1 MMKKKSI
8 ALLLA
13 ILLALQLLPAMPA
26 RASAIGIS
34 NLTLNNE
41 WFAPVTYAV
50 YSDLQTGRQVYVND
64 PATTFTNVGPYAGL
78 SYIQTGG
85 GTEHKNEPTNPFLT
99 FTIDT
104 DATIYVA
111 MHADDAFTDPF
122 SADFWLTPQYG
133 WTYTGNTLE
142 AQVKDANG
150 TVTATNVY
158 RVYSRTYKAGT
169 VALGGNNATG
179 HIGFGQMYSVLVG
192 PAVGTPLDPP
202 PLRPEVVPGTIPA
215 FPGAEGG
222 GKYATGGR
230 GQDVYYVTNLNDSG
244 PGSLRDAVSQSNR
257 TILFQVSGTIEL
269 QSMLFVTASNL
280 TIAGQSAPGDGI
292 TFKKHTVVFQGDNLI
307 ARYLRFRTGDE
318 AGVDMDGV
326 TGRFRKQLMFDHIS
340 ASWGTDESASFYQN
354 TDFTMQ
360 YSTIAQTIVFS
371 NVAGKGF
378 HGYGG
383 IWGGDNATYYYN
395 LLAHNDSRNPRFSGK
410 SMDVRNNVIYDWGY
424 KSMYGENQQGNMVNN
439 YYKAGL
445 STQDQDR
452 MAEAELGSSIAL
464 TGNKSVHRDGSLSA
478 ASHPNNFAGIKKNP
492 QLFVSTPYA
501 MPNPSPQDSPDAAYS
516 KVLDYAGASLKRD
529 EVDRAIVNDVING
542 TGTVIYTANSVTAE
556 EQALLDEKH
565 ATKVT
570 LQWPVLHTGEVPADT
585 DGDGMPDVW
594 EREHGLNPNSPLDGK
609 TDFTG
614 DGYTNLEKY
623 LNELTIGT
631 FPEGVVPAVPKV
643 AVSGAPS
650 GLRAQALDRDS
661 IRLDWTPVA
670 GATGYHVY
678 RAASS
683 NGAYTKLTTTALTA
697 SAFTNNGLIAA
708 TEYAYKVTAVTAGGE
723 SALSLHAIASTKTP
737 LQPISV
743 DFNDG
748 TDGQPYVAPAEWPTA
763 WTVSPT
769 PSSEDKS
776 LSVAPNAIGT
786 FTYDFTNSGTTA
798 HLRLDYMREANFNL
812 DKLLFY
818 TGTNFLE
825 SVADSVYGLRY
836 RLGTTTEYRNL
847 IPGFQLNE
855 WYTVAIDLDFVAN
868 TVTFRTGPK
877 NGPLTVQA
885 QESYT
890 AASPKISALRVFIQR
905 SSGNVYF
912 DNVTGWNGPAEPSGV
927 TATARRN
934 EVALSWSPVAGA
946 ASYTL
951 YRADSPN
958 GPYGKLEVGPITG
971 TSFRN
976 KGLLSDT
983 TYYYKVSAVSAE
995 GESPLSASLQVT
1007 VGGPS
1012 SDLFVD
1018 FNDGTVGQPYSAY
1031 PDAWPTPWLVA
1042 AVPGGPDLSLSVPN
1056 GAAGNFVYDFLA
1068 EGPTAHFKF
1077 DYMREAN
1084 FNGDKLLL
1092 YTGSNFLEI
1101 QTDTANGLKY
1111 RLGTTSTYRNLIPGF
1126 QLNTWY
1132 TLEIDLDFT
1141 TNTVTFRSGPKNGT
1155 LTQMAQESYSAASP
1169 KISAFR
1175 IFNQRSAG
1183 NVYFDNFAV
1192 TRN

>member
-1 MMKKKSI
+1 MKKTVS
-8 ALLLA
+8 LLLA
-13 ILLALQLLPAMPA
+13 LLITLQLLPAMPLQ
-26 RASAIGIS
+26 ASTIGIHD
-34 NLTLNNE
+34 LALNNE

-50 YSDLQTGRQVYVND
+50 YADLQAGQQVYVND
-64 PATTFTNVGPYAGL
+64 SATTFSNVGPYAGL

-85 GTEHKNEPTNPFLT
+85 GTEHKNEPTNSFLT
-99 FTIDT
+99 FTIDA

-111 MHADDAFTDPF
+111 MHADDAYTDPF

-133 WTYTGNTLE
+133 WTYTGNTIE
-142 AQVKDANG
+142 AAVKDTGGVVTG
-150 TVTATNVY
+150 TLVY
-158 RVYSRTYKAGT
+158 RVYARTYKAGT

-192 PAVGTPLDPP
+192 PAIGTPLDPP
-202 PLRPEVVPGTIPA
+202 PLPSDVVPGTIPA

-230 GQDVYYVTNLNDSG
+230 GQDVIYVTNLNDTG
-244 PGSLRDAVSQSNR
+244 PGSFRDAVSQSNR
-257 TILFQVSGTIEL
+257 TILFKVSGTIEL
-269 QSMLFVTASNL
+269 QSLLFVTASNL

-307 ARYLRFRTGDE
+307 VRYIRFRTGDE

-371 NVAGKGF
+371 NVANKGF

-424 KSMYGENQQGNMVNN
+424 KSMYGEIQRGNMVNN
-439 YYKAGL
+439 YYKAGA

-464 TGNKSVHRDGSLSA
+464 TGNKGVRRDGSLSSS
-478 ASHPNNFAGIKKNP
+478 SHPDNFDGIKKNP

-501 MPNPSPQDSPDAAYS
+501 MPNPSPQDSPDVAYG
-516 KVLDYAGASLKRD
+516 KVLNYAGASLKRD
-529 EVDRAIVNDVING
+529 SVDRSIMNDVING
-542 TGTVIYTANSVTAE
+542 AGTVIYTANSVSAE
-556 EQALLDEKH
+556 EQALLDGKH

-570 LQWPVLHTGEVPADT
+570 LQWPALQTGEVPADT
-585 DGDGMPDVW
+585 DSDGMPDVW
-594 EREHGLNPNSPLDGK
+594 EREHGLNPSSALDGK

-643 AVSGAPS
+643 AISGSPS
-650 GLRAQALDRDS
+650 GLRAKALDRDS

-678 RAASS
+678 RALSA
-683 NGAYTKLTTTALTA
+683 NGAYAKLTTTALMAPT
-697 SAFTNNGLIAA
+697 FTNNELTAG
-708 TEYAYKVTAVTAGGE
+708 TEYAYKVSAVTAGGE
-723 SALSLHAIASTKTP
+723 SALSLHAADTTKAP

-748 TDGQPYVAPAEWPTA
+748 TDGQPYFVPADWPIA

-769 PSSEDKS
+769 PSSVDKS
-776 LSVAPNAIGT
+776 LTVAPNAIGT
-786 FTYDFTNSGTTA
+786 FTYDFTSTGTTS
-798 HLRLDYMREANFNL
+798 HLRFDYMREANFDL

-825 SVADSVYGLRY
+825 TVADSVYGLRY
-836 RLGTTTEYRNL
+836 RLGMTNDYRNL
-847 IPGFQLNE
+847 IPDFQLNE
-855 WYTVAIDLDFVAN
+855 WYTVAIDLDFAAN
-868 TVTFRTGPK
+868 TVTFRTGPQ
-877 NGPLTVQA
+877 NGPLTVRA
-885 QESYT
+885 QEAYT
-890 AASPKISALRVFIQR
+890 AASPKISAFRIFNQR
-905 SSGNVYF
+905 SSGNLYF
-912 DNVTGWNGPAEPSGV
+912 DNVTAWNGPTEPSGV

-934 EVALSWSPVAGA
+934 EVALSWDPVAGA
-946 ASYTL
+946 DSYSV
-951 YRADSPN
+951 YRADSPS
-958 GPYGKLEVGPITG
+958 GPYRKLEVGAITG
-971 TSFRN
+971 TSYRN
-976 KGLLSDT
+976 KGLQPDT
-983 TYYYKVSAVSAE
+983 TYYYKISAVNGE
-995 GESPLSASLQVT
+995 GETPLSVSLPVT
-1007 VGGPS
+1007 VGGQS
-1012 SDLFVD
+1012 SDLLVD
-1018 FNDGTVGQPYSAY
+1018 FNDGTVGQPYSSY
-1031 PDAWPTPWLVA
+1031 PDSWPTPWLVA
-1042 AVPGGPDLSLSVPN
+1042 AVPGGANRSLSVPN
-1056 GAAGNFVYDFLA
+1056 GAAGNFAYEFLA
-1068 EGPTAHFKF
+1068 EGSTAHFKV

-1092 YTGSNFLEI
+1092 YTGLGFLEI
-1101 QTDTANGLKY
+1101 QTDSANGLKY
-1111 RLGTTSTYRNLIPGF
+1111 RLGTSSTYRNLIPGF
-1126 QLNTWY
+1126 KLNTWY
-1132 TLEIDLDFT
+1132 TLAIDLDFAA
-1141 TNTVTFRSGPKNGT
+1141 NTVTFRTGPQNGT
-1155 LTQMAQESYSAASP
+1155 LTQQAQETYTASSP
-1169 KISAFR
+1169 KISGFR

-1183 NVYFDNFAV
+1183 NVYFDNFIV